1 METIEEFGQDITG
14 RAADFGERIEERA
27 QEMNRREGEL
37 TRRIEN
43 ITAALPSSTWLLL
56 AGGAIAG
63 SLVLKLLDRPKT
75 ANFVGEW
82 VPTFLLIGIYNK
94 LVKVHGSDR
103 ESK

>member
-14 RAADFGERIEERA
+14 RASELGERIEERA
-27 QEMNRREGEL
+27 QEMNRREGEF

-56 AGGAIAG
+56 AGGAIVG

-103 ESK
+103 ESM